1 MANGF
6 VQREL
11 SVAADRD
18 NPAEVT
24 IPLDVVLH
32 DGHQVLEPRRVH
44 PARCIRRAL
53 HFTNPCSLAVY
64 RLSMYS
70 RRRCTLPSL
79 NSMAKTYRFS

>member
-1 MANGF
+1 MADGL

-11 SVAADRD
+11 SVASDRD
-18 NPAEVT
+18 NPAKVT
-24 IPLDVVLH
+24 ILLDVVLH
-32 DGHQVLEPRRVH
+32 DGHQVPEPRRVH
-44 PARCIRRAL
+44 PARCIRRVL

>member
-24 IPLDVVLH
+24 IRSMSSFMTAIRCWSR
-32 DGHQVLEPRRVH
+32 DGVH